1 MSLEQKLF
9 DNLSSDPEMEKNI
22 VAYCMMNAIGIGY
35 FPTILPNHFST
46 PRFQGYWEAI
56 MHLANTGQDVTPM
69 QVRAYCKGHS
79 YDFDA
84 LDITEDSLKVFLAK
98 GRHNEAEERLI
109 ALWKKR
115 EIRRIGRSMAENDL
129 TIEEVQQLVNEML
142 IGGQAAE
149 AQSLSDLAPDVLDRL
164 ERNFNAKQT
173 GQELPDAVY
182 IGIPEIDKQG
192 AMMPGDLLIL
202 AGRPGMGKSTVSRW
216 AAMNIAKKFPVLML
230 TQEMTKEEIL
240 TLMGATKGRVDSQRI
255 RQMNINQTEYGALIK
270 GLGDAATLDIHIDY
284 IRELSAMLAG
294 IRAWRMA
301 TDQSKPAVVILDYLQ
316 QVKVK
321 GKFGTR
327 NEEVGFVSRTLKE
340 IATHLNLV
348 FISLAQL
355 NRSVEHRGGDKIP
368 QLSDLRDSG
377 EIEQDASS
385 VIFLYRPEYYGF
397 EQNEAGES
405 NQGLVQAIISK
416 NRHGKVGTVSFYF
429 DLSKGEYY
437 SQNQSINL
445 PSPGNG
451 DDYAPF

>member
-1 MSLEQKLF
+1 MSIEQKLL

-22 VAYCMMNAIGIGY
+22 VAYCMMNAIGVGY

-79 YDFDA
+79 YDFEA
-84 LDITEDSLKVFLAK
+84 LDVTEDSLKVFLAK

-109 ALWKKR
+109 ELWKKR
-115 EIRRIGRSMAENDL
+115 EIRRIGREMAENDL
-129 TIEEVQQLVNEML
+129 SIEEVQQLVNEML
-142 IGGQAAE
+142 IGGQATE
-149 AQSLSDLAPDVLDRL
+149 AQSLSDLAPEVIDKL
-164 ERNFNAKQT
+164 ERNYNAKQT

-182 IGIPEIDKQG
+182 LGIPEIDKQG

-216 AAMNIAKKFPVLML
+216 SAMHIARKFPVLML
-230 TQEMTKEEIL
+230 TQEMTKDEIL

-255 RQMNINQTEYGALIK
+255 RQMNINQTEYSALIK

-316 QVKVK
+316 QVRVK

-327 NEEVGFVSRTLKE
+327 NEEVGFVSRSLKE

-397 EQNEAGES
+397 DQNDAGES
-405 NQGLVQAIISK
+405 NEGLVQAIISK

-429 DLSKGEYY
+429 DLSKGQHY

-451 DDYAPF
+451 DDFAPF

>member
-1 MSLEQKLF
+1 MSLEKKLM
-9 DNLSSDPEMEKNI
+9 DNLSFDPEMEKNI
-22 VAYCMMNAIGIGY
+22 VAYCMMTTGGIGY
-35 FPTILPNHFST
+35 FPSVLPHHFGT
-46 PRFQGYWEAI
+46 ERFQGYWEAI
-56 MHLANTGQDVTPM
+56 LHLANTGQDVTVM
-69 QVRAYCKGHS
+69 QVRAYCKGHGKE
-79 YDFDA
+79 FDIM
-84 LDITEDSLKVFLAK
+84 DSTEDSLKTFLIK
-98 GRHNEAEERLI
+98 GRQAEAEERLI
-109 ALWKKR
+109 NLWKKR
-115 EIRRIGRSMAENDL
+115 EIKRIGREMSDNDL
-129 TIEEVQQLVNEML
+129 SIEEVQQLVNDML
-142 IGGQAAE
+142 TSGQAAE
-149 AQSLSDLAPDVLDRL
+149 AQALSDIAPDVLDKL
-164 ERNFNAKQT
+164 ERNYNAKQT

-182 IGIPEIDKQG
+182 LGIPEIDKQG

-216 AAMNIAKKFPVLML
+216 AAMHIAKKFPVLML
-230 TQEMTKEEIL
+230 TQEMTKDEIL

-255 RQMNINQTEYGALIK
+255 RQMNINQTEYSALVK
-270 GLGDAATLDIHIDY
+270 GLGDAASLDIHIDY

-348 FISLAQL
+348 FVSLAQL
-355 NRSVEHRGGDKIP
+355 NRGVEHRGGDKIP

-377 EIEQDASS
+377 EIEQDASG

-405 NQGLVQAIISK
+405 TEGLVQAIISK
-416 NRHGKVGTVSFYF
+416 NRHGKVGTVSFHF
-429 DLSKGEYY
+429 NLAKGVYCPESYE
-437 SQNQSINL
+437 IKL